1 MSDHHI
7 NGISWKKAGQGEY
20 SIPLTMPP
28 VRPEIMNNIVASLTD
43 DEIAA
48 LPEIKRAYDDQM
60 ERWRNTTLDTS
71 AMAAE
76 LRAVGIETEIT
87 NMEWAQWLETVFNG
101 GDFDLTI
108 ISHVEPMD
116 LDIYARPDYYIHYAK
131 PDYVALMDKLKAAV

>member
-28 VRPEIMNNIVASLTD
+28 VRPEIMNSIVASLTD

-76 LRAVGIETEIT
+76 LRADLEADYGMADHAKRDALWNAANSQCGAYNGT
-87 NMEWAQWLETVFNG
+87 NDRAMDIVLAY
-101 GDFDLTI
+101 GDLYRL
-108 ISHVEPMD
+108 V
-116 LDIYARPDYYIHYAK
+116 R
-131 PDYVALMDKLKAAV
+131 